1 MNLPPGISPVI
12 LLRSTFSGV
21 STGLYLTGSAVF
33 FTEYIGLSPQLVG
46 LGLSV
51 AWLISTATMVP
62 FGMLADRFG
71 GRRVWLI
78 GVTVQTL
85 VFCLYPFAHSYWQFQ
100 VIIVLELL
108 FSGLGSAGSGR
119 YFGDLFPDGKR
130 ARGSAFLR
138 VSANIGMAVGAAI
151 AGVAISFDTRTG
163 YLAIILVA
171 AAVTAFDA
179 VLIAWVVPHVDRTHR
194 KVERTARRKQVALRD
209 RSFVALSVLNSVFKL
224 DGPVLSVLL
233 PLWIL
238 LRTDGPPWLIAGTML
253 TNMILCILF
262 QLPASRGVETP
273 SNGARAWTRAGIAMV
288 VSCVAFALPPAPPT
302 GWPRWPPWPWGSAA
316 LTTCELLSSAAT
328 WAVRYGLAPE
338 SRRGEYL
345 AVFSLGGQRSWMAG
359 PAALSFLVM
368 TGGTVGWL
376 GALAGVFVLAAA
388 AANPMVAWGGACEP
402 GRRGASRGTEG
413 HRVAVPV
420 RQNAAIVMRTW
431 ISRDVSSNGSLPCI
445 MRELSIMTTSP
456 ARHSI
461 GVISRLQVRNTDSRM
476 LGGIG
481 VPVLGERHGPL
492 RRGDEAVGE
501 RRHALV
507 AGRRRG
513 GHRVGDVDLC
523 VLVGQLVGH
532 AVLAG
537 EQVRGPAP
545 VRGLAGEQRPQVRP
559 GAGEV
564 VAQVLGVEGRP
575 QLVRQV
581 RQDLDAVEQRGLA
594 VARRRARAVEPQQVR
609 PPRADAS
616 SACGPISCLPRL
628 TVLVLSSLRPR
639 GGSARR
645 ATGRGSCR

>member
-209 RSFVALSVLNSVFKL
+209 RSFVALSVLNGVFKL

-288 VSCVAFALPPAPPT
+288 VSCVAFALSGTTNGLAT
-302 GWPRWPPWPWGSAA
+302 VAALAVGIVA

-345 AVFSLGGQRSWMAG
+345 AVFSLGGQLSWMAG

-376 GALAGVFVLAAA
+376 VLAGVFVLAAA
-388 AANPMVAWGGACEP
+388 AANPMVAW
-402 GRRGASRGTEG
+402 
-413 HRVAVPV
+413 
-420 RQNAAIVMRTW
+420 AARA
-431 ISRDVSSNGSLPCI
+431 N
-445 MRELSIMTTSP
+445 
-456 ARHSI
+456 
-461 GVISRLQVRNTDSRM
+461 
-476 LGGIG
+476 
-481 VPVLGERHGPL
+481 
-492 RRGDEAVGE
+492 RGDEVQAE
-501 RRHALV
+501 
-507 AGRRRG
+507 
-513 GHRVGDVDLC
+513 
-523 VLVGQLVGH
+523 
-532 AVLAG
+532 
-537 EQVRGPAP
+537 AP
-545 VRGLAGEQRPQVRP
+545 K
-559 GAGEV
+559 
-564 VAQVLGVEGRP
+564 
-575 QLVRQV
+575 
-581 RQDLDAVEQRGLA
+581 
-594 VARRRARAVEPQQVR
+594 
-609 PPRADAS
+609 
-616 SACGPISCLPRL
+616 
-628 TVLVLSSLRPR
+628 
-639 GGSARR
+639 
-645 ATGRGSCR
+645 ATA